1 MDLMLQSSN
10 GERLPLVPG
19 AALDFCLDGSGG
31 LRLAPQEAAGR
42 LASVVADGREAWLDV
57 AGAEP
62 TTCVNGRPVR
72 RKARLLAGDRVC
84 FGDACLDVIG
94 AMPGGSRCT
103 DPVSAYALRRR
114 GGVGSGSMMPGG
126 LIHLDRQGEPV
137 SAAAGVVG
145 FVLADGA
152 VYLDPGDAEVR
163 VNGHQVISEVLVVDG
178 DSIQVGRQRYTLEAQ
193 ISPALQTSEPI
204 PDSELDIDI
213 AVPSAKRG
221 HIGLA
226 WLVAAAAAAA
236 ALISALLYFSGGA

>member
-31 LRLAPQEAAGR
+31 VRLAPREATGR
-42 LASVVADGREAWLDV
+42 LASVAADGREAWLDV
-57 AGAEP
+57 AGGEP

-72 RKARLLAGDRVC
+72 RKARLLAGDRIC

-94 AMPGGSRCT
+94 ATPGSNRYT

-114 GGVGSGSMMPGG
+114 GGIGSGSMMPGG

-145 FVLADGA
+145 VVLADGA

-163 VNGHQVISEVLVVDG
+163 VNGHRVASEVMVVDG
-178 DSIQVGRQRYTLEAQ
+178 DNVQVGRQRYTLEAQ
-193 ISPALQTSEPI
+193 VSQALKVVDTIHDPRE
-204 PDSELDIDI
+204 EVEI
-213 AVPSAKRG
+213 ALVPAKRG
-221 HIGLA
+221 QTGLA
-226 WLVAAAAAAA
+226 WLVAAAAGAA

>member
-1 MDLMLQSSN
+1 MLQSSN
-10 GERLPLVPG
+10 GERQPLVPG
-19 AALDFCLDGSGG
+19 AALDVRPDGNGG
-31 LRLAPQEAAGR
+31 VRLAPREANGR

-57 AGAEP
+57 VTAEP

-72 RKARLLAGDRVC
+72 RKARLLAGDRIC

-94 AMPGGSRCT
+94 SEPGRVSDA
-103 DPVSAYALRRR
+103 DPVSVYALRRR
-114 GGVGSGSMMPGG
+114 GGVGSGSMMAGG

-163 VNGHQVISEVLVVDG
+163 VNGHRVGSEVLVADG
-178 DSIQVGRQRYTLEAQ
+178 DNIQVGRQRYTLEAQ
-193 ISPALQTSEPI
+193 VSHVLQM
-204 PDSELDIDI
+204 PDPLHDADLDVD
-213 AVPSAKRG
+213 VPTPPVKRSQT
-221 HIGLA
+221 GLA

-236 ALISALLYFSGGA
+236 AVISALLYFSGGA